1 MKYGKVQSSNSK
13 VSEDR
18 TDNVDNTANLKNAD
32 MLHIDSLTSNIN
44 VHFPIDITT
53 SQEISSMNQ
62 SNCISAKSLQRFQRW
77 KPGLEPKECWINDE
91 VCFTRGTWIYTVVDL
106 FASFTELNVVTAG
119 IASMSGFDFHC
130 LATNCLHLVVKR
142 AFFLN
147 FHTQRMSGLSVKVP
161 YYILLVLMHVAFEMV
176 FFLWDFITLQLF
188 EDVKWN

>member
-18 TDNVDNTANLKNAD
+18 TDNVDNIANLKNAD

-62 SNCISAKSLQRFQRW
+62 SNCISAKSLQRFQQW

-91 VCFTRGTWIYTVVDL
+91 VCFTRGT
-106 FASFTELNVVTAG
+106 
-119 IASMSGFDFHC
+119 
-130 LATNCLHLVVKR
+130 
-142 AFFLN
+142 
-147 FHTQRMSGLSVKVP
+147 
-161 YYILLVLMHVAFEMV
+161 
-176 FFLWDFITLQLF
+176 
-188 EDVKWN
+188 